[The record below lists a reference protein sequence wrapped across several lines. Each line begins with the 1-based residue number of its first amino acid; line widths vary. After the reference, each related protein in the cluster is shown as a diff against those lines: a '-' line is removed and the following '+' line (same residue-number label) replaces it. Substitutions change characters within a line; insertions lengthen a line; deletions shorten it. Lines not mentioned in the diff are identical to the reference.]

1 MNLPLTKTGRLSR
14 QIFFSLLVTA
24 LAPTLVLSFFAY
36 LTINDYFESNINRQ
50 VYSES
55 RSLGLTLFDRLENM
69 ESNLNYLGKIVEN
82 ETREQDF
89 DWLNKMFSS
98 LYIFEQGDVK
108 ELLYGDFYTA
118 INLKESQRNH
128 LQQRALLMLYSS
140 GQQYQFLMVTP
151 MNMAEERYLV
161 GAIDNAYLW
170 NLTTKETDFFCAGT
184 FPGQLLYCSGEEA
197 RHNKA
202 RLAELTSRQ
211 LKKQSDYYEIQFADR
226 QYVGNDWPL
235 FIQPQFG
242 LKQINIYYF
251 LPRKTAFLEYNFFSK
266 VFPQTIAI
274 ILLIAYL
281 LTSIQVRRSL
291 DPLTKLTK
299 GANDITE
306 GRYGTQV
313 EIKSNNEFETL
324 GRAFN
329 DMSNRVKEQHNELK
343 TLARLD
349 RLILSKPDTTYIVEV
364 LLQYIPQVIRLQ
376 SLAIMVFDNSS
387 IYMGTVYYH
396 KQGSITLERTN
407 LILGENE
414 YEELEKTRDVLR
426 KNDEDQHGY
435 LGPLQQFDNQQ
446 FLITPI
452 RSNENLIGAIMIGLS
467 DEMADISYYK
477 DNVLPL
483 ADRAAVAF
491 SNANWEKKLFNQ
503 AHYDELTGL
512 PNRFLFK
519 DRFEQAIERAK
530 RSDVQV
536 SILFLDLDRFKSV
549 NDSLGHEMGDLLL
562 KEVGNR
568 FLNCVRAYDSVAR
581 FGGDEF
587 VIILSDVLPEHIYEQ
602 SALMAERIIK
612 SLEEPIVINERE
624 FFVSPSI
631 GIAIYPQDGR
641 NYDEMLKR
649 ADTAMYQAKKQSSA
663 SYRFFE
669 NESNVEPLLKLEL
682 EVELRHALE
691 NSQFS
696 LCYQPKIDLRSK
708 RVTDVEALIRWHHA
722 EKGTLMPDA
731 FIPLAEETG
740 IIADIGY
747 WVLREACQQ
756 SKSWAEKGMQ
766 LNIAINISSVQLREQ
781 DFYENVVQ
789 IIEDT
794 GVDPHMLEFEVT
806 EPIYIDNPE
815 NTMRLLGNLRQFGIS
830 ICMDDFGTGYSSLTY
845 LQQMPVNKLKIDKVF
860 IDKINK
866 DNISCSIVKSIIM
879 LAHSL
884 ELRVVAEGVETDE
897 QYAYLGEVS
906 CDEAQGYHICHA
918 LPADELI
925 EFIRQNNGRVS
936 SSS

>member
-36 LTINDYFESNINRQ
+36 LTINDYFKSNINRQ

-274 ILLIAYL
+274 ILLITYL

-467 DEMADISYYK
+467 DEMVDLSYYK
-477 DNVLPL
+477 DNVPPL

-530 RSDVQV
+530 RNDVQV

-587 VIILSDVLPEHIYEQ
+587 VIILSDVLPEHIHEQ

-682 EVELRHALE
+682 EGELRHALE
-691 NSQFS
+691 NRQFS
-696 LCYQPKIDLRSK
+696 LCYQPKLDLRSK
-708 RVTDVEALIRWHHA
+708 RATDVEALIRWHHA
-722 EKGTLMPDA
+722 EKGTLMPDV

-740 IIADIGY
+740 LITDIGY

-756 SKSWAEKGMQ
+756 SKSWAEEGMQ
-766 LNIAINISSVQLREQ
+766 LNIAINISSAQLREQ

-806 EPIYIDNPE
+806 EPSYIDNPE
-815 NTMRLLGNLRQFGIS
+815 NTIRLLGKLRQFGIS

-866 DNISCSIVKSIIM
+866 DKGSSFIVNAIIM

-906 CDEAQGYHICHA
+906 CDEAQGYHICHP

-925 EFIRQNNGRVS
+925 EFIRKKNGRAS